1 MAENPPANNANPT
14 NNNRKTTNRNFF
26 RGRNRFHATGPRQNT
41 VSVPI
46 PQPSSIEPIGGAY
59 QPSAGPAPQSI
70 SFRIDKKS
78 GPYSGWKLYFPEI
91 GILFLNF

>member
-1 MAENPPANNANPT
+1 MADIPAPANNTNQPT
-14 NNNRKTTNRNFF
+14 SNNKKTGNRNFF
-26 RGRNRFHATGPRQNT
+26 RARNRFYATGPRQNT

-46 PQPSSIEPIGGAY
+46 PQTISTETVGGAY
-59 QPSAGPAPQSI
+59 QPSVGPSTSSI

-91 GILFLNF
+91 GILI